1 MAFDERWLQLLPQE
15 SPRLVLR
22 RFTRLDAEAFL
33 AYRND
38 PAVARFQG
46 WESCSLAAAAAFVA
60 RQEVQEIGAPGHWL
74 QIAIALKEGGDI
86 IGDCALK
93 ISALDARQ
101 ATIGITLSRSCQGHG
116 YAYEAL
122 SALLAH
128 VFGRMRLHRV
138 QADTDPDN
146 TPAWNLL
153 ERLGMRREG
162 HFRQSLWFKGRWADE
177 YFYAILRAD
186 WLERRNQSP
195 CPLRP

>member
-1 MAFDERWLQLLPQE
+1 MAFDERWLQLLPLE

-22 RFTRLDAEAFL
+22 RFTRLDAEPFL

-46 WESCSLAAAAAFVA
+46 WESCSLAAATAFVA

-101 ATIGITLSRSCQGHG
+101 GTIGIALSRSCQGHG

-122 SALLAH
+122 SAASFAGCRAKRTSSSLIIRSALACA
-128 VFGRMRLHRV
+128 V
-138 QADTDPDN
+138 
-146 TPAWNLL
+146 
-153 ERLGMRREG
+153 
-162 HFRQSLWFKGRWADE
+162 S
-177 YFYAILRAD
+177 
-186 WLERRNQSP
+186 RRNSP
-195 CPLRP
+195 K